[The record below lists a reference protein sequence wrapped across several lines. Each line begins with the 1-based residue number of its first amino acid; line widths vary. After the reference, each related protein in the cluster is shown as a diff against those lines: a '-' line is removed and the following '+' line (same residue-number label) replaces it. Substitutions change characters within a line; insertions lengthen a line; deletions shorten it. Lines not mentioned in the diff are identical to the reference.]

1 VGNLPELRLERRAH
15 FRARTAVGAPV
26 ALRFRPLSGEG
37 DGADADWIASQA
49 RDVGVGG
56 AFVATY
62 RSLPVGTPIEV
73 VVDLPG
79 PEAEVAVRA
88 EVRWLAEP
96 GRLPAGR
103 DAGMGVAFGPLDAES
118 LLAVSEYLAGLARE
132 KAPP

>member
-1 VGNLPELRLERRAH
+1 M
-15 FRARTAVGAPV
+15 
-26 ALRFRPLSGEG
+26 
-37 DGADADWIASQA
+37 ASQA

-62 RSLPVGTPIEV
+62 RSLPVGTPLEV

-79 PEAEVAVRA
+79 LDAAVTVRA

-96 GRLPAGR
+96 GRLPAGC
-103 DAGMGVAFGPLDAES
+103 DAGMGLAFSPLDADS

-132 KAPP
+132 KTQR